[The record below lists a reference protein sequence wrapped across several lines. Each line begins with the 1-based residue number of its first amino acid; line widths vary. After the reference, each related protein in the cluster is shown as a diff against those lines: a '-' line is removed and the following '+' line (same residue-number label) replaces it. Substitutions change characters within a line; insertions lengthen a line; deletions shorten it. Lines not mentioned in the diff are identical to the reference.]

1 MTNTPISIG
10 TQDFEKL
17 RTSASFYIDKT
28 DLIREWWERQDDV
41 TLITRPRRFGKTLN
55 LSMMECFF
63 SKKYAGR
70 DDLFE
75 GLSIWKSQK
84 YRELQGT
91 FPVLS
96 LSFAAVK
103 GTTYQN
109 TKEAVITVLRKLYE
123 KHDYLLT
130 GDALSESEKKTFHTL
145 GQYIEPDKDPVREIS
160 DNTIAWALNTLMSYM
175 TRHFGQKVIVFLDEY
190 DTPLQEAYIH
200 GYWDEL
206 TSLVRSMF
214 NSTFKTND
222 HLYRALMTGITRVS
236 KESIF
241 SDLNNLMVVT
251 TTSEEYCSAFGFT
264 EQEVMQTLDEQQRS
278 YEMADIRRWYDGFGF
293 GSLDNIYNPWS
304 ITMYLRTGEYG
315 TYWADTSSNALVSEL
330 MRTGTPKLKMQLEDL
345 IAGKYLETELDEQVI
360 FEQLKQKKGAI
371 WSLLIASGYL
381 KPELRTFNRES
392 GRFLYRIRLTNHEV
406 ALMFRDMIASWFP
419 EDETSYRNFQRALLA
434 GDLDYMNQYMNDVAE
449 EMFGSFDT
457 GRRPSE
463 KKQPERFYH
472 GFVLGLI
479 VDLSGRYHIRSNRE
493 SGLGRYDV
501 MMEPLNDADDA
512 IVIEF
517 KVFSKQ
523 KDKTLKRAV
532 ENALKQI
539 DTMKYDTE
547 LLARGIPKKRI
558 RHYGFAFDGQTVLI
572 GDGSS

>member
-1 MTNTPISIG
+1 MKSTPISIG

-17 RTSASFYIDKT
+17 RTSGSFYIDKT

-63 SKKYAGR
+63 STKYADR
-70 DDLFE
+70 QDLFE
-75 GLSIWKSQK
+75 GLSIWNSQK
-84 YRELQGT
+84 YRKIQGT

-109 TKEAVITVLRKLYE
+109 TKESIVTVLRTLYE
-123 KHDYLLT
+123 KHRYLLA
-130 GDALSESEKKTFHTL
+130 GDTLSESEKKSFYTL
-145 GQYIEPDKDPVREIS
+145 GQYIEPDRDPMKELS
-160 DNTIAWALNTLMSYM
+160 DNTIIWALNTLTAYMSRYY
-175 TRHFGQKVIVFLDEY
+175 GQKVIVFLDEY

-206 TSLVRSMF
+206 TSLIRSLF

-222 HLYRALMTGITRVS
+222 HLYRALLTGITRVS

-251 TTSEEYCSAFGFT
+251 TTSEEYCTAFGFT
-264 EQEVMQTLDEQQRS
+264 EEEVLQALDNEQLSGQI
-278 YEMADIRRWYDGFGF
+278 EDIRRWYDGFIF
-293 GSLDNIYNPWS
+293 GSKDKIYNPWS
-304 ITMYLRTGEYG
+304 ITMYLRTREYG

-330 MRTGTPKLKMQLEDL
+330 MRTGTPELKMQLEDL
-345 IAGKYLETELDEQVI
+345 IGGKSLELELDEQVI

-381 KPELRTFNRES
+381 KPEARIFNRKS
-392 GRFLYRIRLTNHEV
+392 GKYHYRIRLTNREV
-406 ALMFRDMIASWFP
+406 ELMFVDMIASWFP
-419 EDETSYRNFQRALLA
+419 EDETSYRNFQRALLD
-434 GDLDYMNQYMNDVAE
+434 GDLDYMNQYMNDVAR

-457 GRRPSE
+457 GRKPSE

-479 VDLSGRYHIRSNRE
+479 VDLAERYHIRSNKE

-501 MMEPLNDADDA
+501 MMEPLQDSDDA
-512 IVIEF
+512 IIMEF
-517 KVFSKQ
+517 KVFSKP
-523 KDKTLKRAV
+523 KDKTLKKAV

-539 DTMKYDTE
+539 ETMRYDAE

-572 GDGSS
+572 GDGR